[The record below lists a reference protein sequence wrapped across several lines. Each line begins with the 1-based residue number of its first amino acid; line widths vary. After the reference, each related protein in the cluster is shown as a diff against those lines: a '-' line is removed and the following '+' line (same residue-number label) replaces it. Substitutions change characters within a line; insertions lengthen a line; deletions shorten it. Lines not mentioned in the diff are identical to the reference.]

1 MLLISQI
8 TSNTH
13 SDHVF
18 RAMACSPNYENS
30 DDVEFMCSDKVSVDM
45 LDYIAWQ

>member
-8 TSNTH
+8 TSNAH
-13 SDHVF
+13 SYDVS
-18 RAMACSPNYENS
+18 RAMVCSPNYESS